1 MFLVFFSFYTGRR
14 FFSLS
19 VGGVMCKCWKT
30 WGGTYSFRNWLVE
43 KMLGILIIAPSFK
56 CYLNKL
62 FNGCLAL
69 CTYIPCHVRE
79 ERRRLQQSVYQMTSV
94 WPWLNCF
101 LAHQCSQC
109 QSLRFRVPENNINVY
124 FQTYCKGSPLI
135 WTIFSK
141 SGIIFIVNDLDWP
154 RNIGQSFWP
163 SFTDVKN

>member
-1 MFLVFFSFYTGRR
+1 
-14 FFSLS
+14 
-19 VGGVMCKCWKT
+19 
-30 WGGTYSFRNWLVE
+30 
-43 KMLGILIIAPSFK
+43 MLGILIIASSFK

-62 FNGCLAL
+62 FTGCLAL

-124 FQTYCKGSPLI
+124 LQTYCKGSPLI

-141 SGIIFIVNDLDWP
+141 AGVIFIANDLDWP
-154 RNIGQSFWP
+154 RNIGQSFWLT
-163 SFTDVKN
+163 SKIKKMENHLNIGMLHIKWKLKISALQRNMSK